1 MVKMAAVHAPGDEV
15 KDTQFEQVPLVEN
28 QMRKFTREEMR
39 EVLPVNVQ
47 NNVAYDLI
55 RDPLRYAESALK
67 ISRMVGRAW
76 KGASFLPFRRSSVPC
91 HSKFD
96 TEAIGQLFVPNSQRK
111 RERKEAGEDRK
122 AYNEKVWTKILRL
135 EKVNA
140 KMKNAGF
147 SFHHEI
153 TTDGV
158 AVSLLYS
165 KVNYVHTHTHRHT
178 HTDTHSLT
186 IPYPDSRTLLE

>member
-1 MVKMAAVHAPGDEV
+1 MLKQLLVHQLLEQTSKPTSGQGCMVKMAAVHAPGDEV

-76 KGASFLPFRRSSVPC
+76 KGASFLPFRRSSV
-91 HSKFD
+91 
-96 TEAIGQLFVPNSQRK
+96 R
-111 RERKEAGEDRK
+111 
-122 AYNEKVWTKILRL
+122 IL
-135 EKVNA
+135 
-140 KMKNAGF
+140 
-147 SFHHEI
+147 EI
-153 TTDGV
+153 QV
-158 AVSLLYS
+158 RV
-165 KVNYVHTHTHRHT
+165 
-178 HTDTHSLT
+178 
-186 IPYPDSRTLLE
+186 